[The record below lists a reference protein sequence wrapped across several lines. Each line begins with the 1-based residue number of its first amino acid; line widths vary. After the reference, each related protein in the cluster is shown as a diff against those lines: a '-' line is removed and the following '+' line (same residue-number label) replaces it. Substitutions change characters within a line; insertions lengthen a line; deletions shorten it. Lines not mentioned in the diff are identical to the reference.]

1 MERKGLPPV
10 LAFEYDIVV
19 DGRLMERPVNYA
31 LVQIRPPAGL
41 EIDAAARP
49 YIIVD
54 PRAGHGAG
62 IGGSKME
69 SQVGVALRAGHPVYF
84 VIFFPEPEP
93 GQTIIDV
100 CRAEQVFVRAVA
112 ERHPDAPKPVITRS
126 SSRRRT
132 WSTAR
137 CATAW
142 PWRSGR
148 SRTS

>member
-1 MERKGLPPV
+1 MASWRWSARLPPV

-84 VIFFPEPEP
+84 VIFFPSRSPARP
-93 GQTIIDV
+93 SSTS
-100 CRAEQVFVRAVA
+100 A
-112 ERHPDAPKPVITRS
+112 APSRS
-126 SSRRRT
+126 SSGR
-132 WSTAR
+132 
-137 CATAW
+137 W
-142 PWRSGR
+142 PSAIPTRR
-148 SRTS
+148 SR